1 MSNGQPSPVYDS
13 PMPQQPD
20 PNGVPNAAAQD
31 PAAPSQGVF
40 PGAMELAD
48 ALVGIGLL
56 FAAIIGAFLVHYL
69 VFRAAG
75 RVIRARQPERDVA
88 LLGALRGPSLLFF
101 NLAAIQI
108 VFPGLL
114 EVFGTLAGIARHAMA
129 IGLIVAIAWMLVR
142 LLDLGTRVALSRFD
156 TSVADNLQARQMH
169 TQIVV
174 IRRIMLVVIGLVGV
188 GAVLM
193 TFPAARQIGTSFLA
207 SAGIAGIAVGI
218 AARPVMENL
227 IAGLQIAFTQPIRL
241 DDVVVIDG
249 EWGRIEEITTTFV
262 VVRVWDQRR
271 LIVPLSHIIS
281 NTFQNWT
288 RKTADIIG
296 TVFVHTDYTVPVE
309 LVRAFVL
316 DYLKK
321 HPKWDGRVA
330 VLQITEAGER
340 TIQLRALV
348 SASSSGDAWD
358 LRCDTREAMI
368 GFIQREFPDA
378 LPRIRTDSDSDP
390 AAASESDRSNG

>member
-1 MSNGQPSPVYDS
+1 MSNHENRVGYHFF
-13 PMPQQPD
+13 MPQPPNTPAGPYQTPQAETD
-20 PNGVPNAAAQD
+20 PT
-31 PAAPSQGVF
+31 QGVF
-40 PGAMELAD
+40 PGSMELAD

-56 FAAIIGAFLVHYL
+56 FAAVVAAFLIHFL
-69 VFRAAG
+69 VFRAAA
-75 RVIRARQPERDVA
+75 RLIRARKPEQDVA
-88 LLGALRGPSLLFF
+88 LLKALRGPSLLFF

-114 EVFGTLAGIARHAMA
+114 EVFGTLAGIVRHAMA
-129 IGLIVAIAWMLVR
+129 IGLIIAIAWMLIR
-142 LLDLGTRVALSRFD
+142 LLDLGTRIALNRFD

-174 IRRIMLVVIGLVGV
+174 IRRIMLVVIGLVGI
-188 GAVLM
+188 GAALM
-193 TFPAARQIGTSFLA
+193 TFPSARQIGTSFLA

-249 EWGRIEEITTTFV
+249 EWGRIEEITATFV
-262 VVRVWDQRR
+262 VVRIWDQRR
-271 LIVPLSHIIS
+271 LIVPLSHVIS

-288 RKTADIIG
+288 RQTADIIG

-309 LVRAFVL
+309 RVREFVL
-316 DYLKK
+316 GYLKD
-321 HPKWDGRVA
+321 HPKWDGRVG

-340 TIQLRALV
+340 TLQLRALV
-348 SASSSGDAWD
+348 SAASSGDAWD

-368 GFIQREFPDA
+368 GFIKREFPDA
-378 LPRIRTDSDSDP
+378 LPRIRTGTDTD
-390 AAASESDRSNG
+390 AGAASEVARAGG